1 MRYLGKKII
10 TLIMTLFLVS
20 AAAFLAFQI
29 IPGDVVTSIL
39 GTEATPERE
48 QQLREELGLDN
59 PPVVRYFNWAAGVL
73 KGDLGVSYRYSKNM
87 NEMMPVAQLI
97 GDKLPVTLWLAA
109 AAFVLIALI
118 SIPLGV
124 FWAKCASAPG
134 RASAG
139 PAKDRGPAEADGADG
154 VQMEGASSVRME
166 DASGVRIEDAS
177 GIRIEDASGVREED
191 ASGVRAEEGPSGIR
205 TKGTDSRKGG
215 RLRQV
220 WLRDVSGRLYHFTD
234 AALGVVTQAAMA
246 VPSFFL
252 GILVT
257 FLFGVVLKLFA
268 PGGYVSY
275 KDDFWGF
282 LGYLV
287 FPAFSIAIPK
297 IAMTARFLR
306 NSMLTELK
314 ADYVR
319 TAYSKGCTGRQVLYG
334 HVLRNAMM
342 PVVTFL
348 GMIVAEVVAGSIVI
362 EQVFGLPGIGRLL
375 ISSISTRDFPVVEI
389 LILYITFVV
398 IFVYFIVDILYR
410 VIDPRVSEK

>member
-1 MRYLGKKII
+1 MRYLGKKVI

-48 QQLREELGLDN
+48 EQLREELGLND
-59 PPVVRYFNWAAGVL
+59 PPVVRYFHWVADVL
-73 KGDLGVSYRYSKNM
+73 RGDLGVSYRYSKNM
-87 NEMMPVAQLI
+87 NEMMPVTELI

-109 AAFVLIALI
+109 LSFLRIVVV

-124 FWAKCASAPG
+124 LWAKSN
-134 RASAG
+134 SH
-139 PAKDRGPAEADGADG
+139 
-154 VQMEGASSVRME
+154 V
-166 DASGVRIEDAS
+166 
-177 GIRIEDASGVREED
+177 
-191 ASGVRAEEGPSGIR
+191 
-205 TKGTDSRKGG
+205 
-215 RLRQV
+215 L
-220 WLRDVSGRLYHFTD
+220 DVSM
-234 AALGVVTQAAMA
+234 GVATQTAMA
-246 VPSFFL
+246 IPSFFL
-252 GILVT
+252 GILIT
-257 FLFGVVLKLFA
+257 YLFGIVFRLFA

-275 KDDFWGF
+275 RQSFAGF
-282 LGYLV
+282 LGYLL
-287 FPAFSIAIPK
+287 FPALSIAIPK

-306 NSMLTELK
+306 NSMLTEFG

-319 TAYSKGCTGRQVLYG
+319 TAYGKGCTKRRVMYG

-348 GMIVAEVVAGSIVI
+348 GMIIAEIVAGSIVI

-375 ISSISTRDFPVVEI
+375 ISSINNRDFPVVET

-398 IFVYFIVDILYR
+398 IFVYFLVDILYR
-410 VIDPRVSEK
+410 VIDPRISEK

>member
-1 MRYLGKKII
+1 MKYIAKKVL

-20 AAAFLAFQI
+20 VAAFLAFQV

-48 QQLREELGLDN
+48 EQLREELGLDK
-59 PPVVRYFNWAAGVL
+59 PPVERYLSWAGGVL
-73 KGDLGVSYRYSKNM
+73 RGNLGVSYRYSKNM
-87 NEMMPVAQLI
+87 NEMMPVKELI

-109 AAFVLIALI
+109 LALLLIVLV

-124 FWAKCASAPG
+124 LWAKS
-134 RASAG
+134 RS
-139 PAKDRGPAEADGADG
+139 R
-154 VQMEGASSVRME
+154 VL
-166 DASGVRIEDAS
+166 DA
-177 GIRIEDASGVREED
+177 
-191 ASGVRAEEGPSGIR
+191 
-205 TKGTDSRKGG
+205 
-215 RLRQV
+215 L
-220 WLRDVSGRLYHFTD
+220 
-234 AALGVVTQAAMA
+234 LGVLTQATMA
-246 VPSFFL
+246 IPSFFL

-257 FLFGVVLKLFA
+257 FLFGIVLKVFS
-268 PGGYVSY
+268 PGGYVGY
-275 KDDFWGF
+275 QEDFGGF
-282 LGYLV
+282 LGYLL
-287 FPAFSIAIPK
+287 FPALSIALPK

-319 TAYSKGCTGRQVLYG
+319 TAYSKGCTGRRVMYG

-342 PVVTFL
+342 PVITFL
-348 GMIVAEVVAGSIVI
+348 GMIIAEIVAGSIVI

-398 IFVYFIVDILYR
+398 IFVYFLVDILYR
-410 VIDPRVSEK
+410 VIDPRIDS

>member
-1 MRYLGKKII
+1 MRYLGKKLI

-48 QQLREELGLDN
+48 EQLREELGLND
-59 PPVVRYFNWAAGVL
+59 PPVVRYFNWIANVL
-73 KGDLGVSYRYSKNM
+73 RGDLGVSYRYSKNM
-87 NEMMPVAQLI
+87 NEMMPVTELI

-109 AAFVLIALI
+109 LSLVLIVVV

-124 FWAKCASAPG
+124 LWAKSN
-134 RASAG
+134 SHF
-139 PAKDRGPAEADGADG
+139 
-154 VQMEGASSVRME
+154 
-166 DASGVRIEDAS
+166 
-177 GIRIEDASGVREED
+177 
-191 ASGVRAEEGPSGIR
+191 
-205 TKGTDSRKGG
+205 
-215 RLRQV
+215 L
-220 WLRDVSGRLYHFTD
+220 DVS
-234 AALGVVTQAAMA
+234 LGVITQTAMA
-246 VPSFFL
+246 IPSFFL

-257 FLFGVVLKLFA
+257 YFFGILLKLFA

-275 KDDFWGF
+275 KQSFSGF
-282 LGYLV
+282 LGYLL
-287 FPAFSIAIPK
+287 FPALSIAIPK

-306 NSMLTELK
+306 NSMLTELG

-319 TAYSKGCTGRQVLYG
+319 TAYGKGCAKRRVMYG

-348 GMIVAEVVAGSIVI
+348 GMIIAEIVAGSIVI

-375 ISSISTRDFPVVEI
+375 ISSISNRDFPVVEI

-398 IFVYFIVDILYR
+398 IFVYFLVDILYR
-410 VIDPRVSEK
+410 VIDPRISEK